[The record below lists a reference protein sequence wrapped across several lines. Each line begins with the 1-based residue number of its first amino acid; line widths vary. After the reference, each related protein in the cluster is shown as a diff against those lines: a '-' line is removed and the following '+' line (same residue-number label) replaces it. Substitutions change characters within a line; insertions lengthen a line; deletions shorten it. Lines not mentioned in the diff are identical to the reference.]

1 MAMQI
6 DAANMPR
13 DPYDVRW
20 EPREVIERAH
30 SGKPLRNTYRRVLLM
45 FDDITPS
52 DFNTIAAYDDGST
65 HTIKIPHPTTA
76 TYTDYAGA
84 YIRVSRPHSF
94 QDVHTEDIEFEVS
107 WVVA

>member
-30 SGKPLRNTYRRVLLM
+30 SGKPLRNTYRSVLLM
-45 FDDITPS
+45 FDDMTPS
-52 DFNTIAAYDDGST
+52 DFNTIAAYDDAAS
-65 HTIKIPHPTTA
+65 HTIKIPHPTTGV
-76 TYTDYAGA
+76 YTNYTA
-84 YIRVSRPHSF
+84 YFRVSRPPSF
-94 QDVHTEDIEFEVS
+94 QDIHVEDVEFTAE
-107 WVVA
+107 WLLE

>member
-45 FDDITPS
+45 FDDMTPA
-52 DFNTIAAYDDGST
+52 DFNTLLGYDDGSS
-65 HTIKIPHPTTA
+65 HTIRIPAPGSGI
-76 TYTDYAGA
+76 YTDYVGA
-84 YIRVSRPHSF
+84 YIRISRPAAF
-94 QDVHTEDIEFEVS
+94 VDVHVEDIELEAS
-107 WVVA
+107 WIVA